1 MNDTDRNSKQRDREI
16 ARNESER
23 QLVGDVRVSTWA
35 VALAV
40 VVVLAGFAVGWLW
53 LHR

>member
-1 MNDTDRNSKQRDREI
+1 MGDEKQRDREI

-23 QLVGDVRVSTWA
+23 QATGDVRVSSWA
-35 VALAV
+35 IAIAAI
-40 VVVLAGFAVGWLW
+40 VVLAGFAVGWLW